1 MYPDCRLEAKA
12 SKCYQEPELAPREF
26 NVCTNL
32 NSDSPWCYTRTY
44 PNRYLGGLDNPVHV

>member
-12 SKCYQEPELAPREF
+12 SKCYQEPELAPKEF